1 MKDKIIAGF
10 LGALIV
16 ATGVIATTDSSA
28 TACAKHRHG
37 RSVSHSRMHRRNISS
52 RIVERR
58 YVVNRVVERPV
69 YVERPVVVQRRAVVR
84 RVIETPVVVRKRE
97 RGIIPKVY
105 SLIFGG

>member
-37 RSVSHSRMHRRNISS
+37 RSVSHNRMHRRNISQS
-52 RIVERR
+52 VVERR
-58 YVVNRVVERPV
+58 YVVNRVVERPL
-69 YVERPVVVQRRAVVR
+69 YVR

-97 RGIIPKVY
+97 RGIIPKMY